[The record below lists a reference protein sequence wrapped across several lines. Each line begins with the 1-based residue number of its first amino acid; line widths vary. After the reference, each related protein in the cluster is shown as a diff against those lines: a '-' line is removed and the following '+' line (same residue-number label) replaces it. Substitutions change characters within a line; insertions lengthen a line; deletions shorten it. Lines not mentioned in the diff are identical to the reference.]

1 MTLPIRLYSFI
12 THPRESP
19 SAERATDLT
28 TQHETHTLEPSR
40 RRLPLA
46 TSSAYRQRATQAA
59 TPTVSLSADC
69 QATGKMLPYVS
80 PQGTGPTA
88 TRQQTGGYHE
98 RSDINLIHIVI
109 FLGLSFDTWYVYIQR
124 SSHTVCGSQS
134 VTTVSVCFWLY
145 SRAAR
150 HFNASCTLS
159 LVGKTRA
166 AASTSAN
173 PPRFEIDCLPASL
186 PARLQRASQPSS

>member
-1 MTLPIRLYSFI
+1 MKRIHS
-12 THPRESP
+12 SP
-19 SAERATDLT
+19 A
-28 TQHETHTLEPSR
+28 

-46 TSSAYRQRATQAA
+46 ASSAYRQRATQAA
-59 TPTVSLSADC
+59 TPTVPLSADC

-80 PQGTGPTA
+80 PQGTGPTPA
-88 TRQQTGGYHE
+88 DRRVKAVSRE
-98 RSDINLIHIVI
+98 NPDINLIHIVI

-159 LVGKTRA
+159 LVGKMRA